1 MKMNNLH
8 LNYLSKEILDASIT
22 VHKAQVISYLRLT
35 GKKLGFLINF
45 NVPLLKDGFNRLVYK
60 F

>member
-1 MKMNNLH
+1 MNNLH